1 MTAKLTAKQQIFIME
16 YLTDMNA
23 TQAAI
28 RAGYSAKTAYSIGQ
42 ENLKKPEIK
51 EAISAAVSE
60 REKRTEI
67 TADFV
72 IMKLIEIVD
81 RCMQRAP
88 VFRQGEQLVDE
99 QGRNVWTFDAKNAL
113 KALELLGRN
122 LGMFVDRREPDTCG
136 EIHIRWLKD

>member
-1 MTAKLTAKQQIFIME
+1 MNQKQALFVSE
-16 YLTDMNA
+16 YLVDMNA

-99 QGRNVWTFDAKNAL
+99 QGRNVWMFDAKNAIR
-113 KALELLGRN
+113 ALELLGRN
-122 LGMFVDRREPDTCG
+122 LGMFIDRREPDTCG